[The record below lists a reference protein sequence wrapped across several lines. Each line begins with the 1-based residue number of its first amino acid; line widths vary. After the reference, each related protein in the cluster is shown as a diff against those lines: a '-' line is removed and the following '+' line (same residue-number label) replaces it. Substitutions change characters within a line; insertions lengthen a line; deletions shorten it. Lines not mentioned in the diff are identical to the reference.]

1 VRPALACASCASD
14 AAKPNL
20 IFEQAN
26 KDPMTDARTLHKAA
40 EDGDLATA
48 LRLLADDP
56 YLVRSREDYK
66 LTALHRAAAAGHAD
80 LVKALLDGSAQV
92 DARDYGGGTA
102 LHAAALHG
110 HVDAA
115 AVLLDRGADPSA
127 PDEEGLTPL
136 HFAARNG
143 HEPAAALLLARGA
156 DPNARGKFTGMPL
169 HKAAERGHRGLVEL
183 LLARGGLANARS
195 GGSHTAFTPWHA
207 ARQAGHGAIA
217 ELLCDH
223 GGRDKAA
230 QAISIHRAAEFGY
243 LGRLKVLLK
252 ADPALVSNRD
262 YLYRRTPLH
271 FAADNGH
278 RLAAELLLAHGA
290 DVHAQDKNGNTPLD
304 RAQAMGH
311 PELVELLRPG
321 GATA

>member
-1 VRPALACASCASD
+1 M
-14 AAKPNL
+14 N
-20 IFEQAN
+20 
-26 KDPMTDARTLHKAA
+26 DARTLHKAA
-40 EDGDLATA
+40 EDGDLATVE
-48 LRLLADDP
+48 RLLRDDP
-56 YLVRSREDYK
+56 YLVKSQAEYK

-80 LVKALLDGSAQV
+80 LVKALLDYSAQV

-102 LHAAALHG
+102 LHAAALRG

-115 AVLLDRGADPSA
+115 ATLLDRGADPSA
-127 PDEEGLTPL
+127 PDEEGLTPVHL
-136 HFAARNG
+136 AARNG
-143 HEPAAALLLARGA
+143 HEAVAALLLARGA

-169 HKAAERGHRGLVEL
+169 HEAAERGHRGMVEL

-217 ELLCDH
+217 ELLCEH

-243 LGRLKVLLK
+243 LGRLNVLLK
-252 ADPALVSNRD
+252 EDPAQVSSRD

-271 FAADNGH
+271 FAADHGH
-278 RLAAELLLAHGA
+278 RQAVELLLASGA
-290 DVHAQDKNGNTPLD
+290 DVHAQDKNGDTPLD
-304 RAQAMGH
+304 RAAAMGH

-321 GATA
+321 EAKA